1 MRRFLMKILNLI
13 VLVLLLTGCSALQ
26 EKFVKPPHMLC
37 DKNESL
43 LICDSADLNNCAGY
57 LTEDK
62 PIIIE
67 ETEL

>member
-1 MRRFLMKILNLI
+1 MKILNLI
-13 VLVLLLTGCSALQ
+13 VLVLLLTGCSVLE
-26 EKFVKPPHMLC
+26 EKFVKPPHTMC

-57 LTEDK
+57 LEDK
-62 PIIIE
+62 PIIIIE

>member
-1 MRRFLMKILNLI
+1 MRVLNLI

-43 LICDSADLNNCAGY
+43 LICDSAKLDSCVGY
-57 LTEDK
+57 FEDK
-62 PIIIE
+62 PIILE
-67 ETEL
+67 EPEL

>member
-1 MRRFLMKILNLI
+1 
-13 VLVLLLTGCSALQ
+13 
-26 EKFVKPPHMLC
+26 MLC

>member
-1 MRRFLMKILNLI
+1 MRVLNLI

-26 EKFVKPPHMLC
+26 EKFVKPPHTMC

-43 LICDSADLNNCAGY
+43 LICDSADLDSCAGF
-57 LTEDK
+57 LTEDR

>member
-1 MRRFLMKILNLI
+1 MRVLNLI

-26 EKFVKPPHMLC
+26 EKFVKPPHTMC

-43 LICDSADLNNCAGY
+43 LICDSADLENCAGY

-62 PIIIE
+62 LISLE

>member
-1 MRRFLMKILNLI
+1 MKVLNLI

-26 EKFVKPPHMLC
+26 EKFVKPPHTLC
-37 DKNESL
+37 DKTESL
-43 LICDSADLNNCAGY
+43 LICDSANLDSCAGY
-57 LTEDK
+57 LEDK